1 MSDQPLLE
9 VEDLTVQ
16 YRTDRGMLT
25 AVSDASFS
33 IDRGEFFG
41 LVGESGC
48 GKSTLV
54 KALIGGLD
62 RNGHIESGEVRYQG
76 EVIRR
81 AGDDTEASEGLDWTD
96 IAWIPQAS
104 MNSLDPI
111 ERIDEQAVE
120 IAQTHA
126 DLSAAEVVERLKE
139 MFEIVGISPDRT
151 DEYPHQFSG
160 GMKQRALIAMA
171 LFLDPQLVI
180 ADEPTTALDVIMQDQ
195 VMKYL
200 DRIREDLDTS
210 MMLITH
216 DISVVF
222 ESCHSMAIMHS
233 GQIAETGS
241 VVELYDEPRHPYSIL
256 LQGAFPDH
264 RNPNRTLEIIE
275 GDPPQQFGEVTACT
289 FADRCPWAV
298 EECREAVPP
307 LEPTADQAPNE
318 DDPHMASCYRKN
330 EAYELYRQERRGDSD
345 TSGTRTEVDY

>member
-1 MSDQPLLE
+1 MNTEPLLE
-9 VEDLTVQ
+9 AENLTVQ

-25 AVSDASFS
+25 AVSNASFS
-33 IDRGEFFG
+33 IDDGEFFG

-48 GKSTLV
+48 GKSTIV

-62 RNGHIESGEVRYQG
+62 RNGRIESGEVRYQG

-81 AGDDTEASEGLDWTD
+81 AGDDTEAAEGLDWTD

-120 IAQTHA
+120 IAQTHT
-126 DLSAAEVVERLKE
+126 DLSRSEIVEKLKE
-139 MFEIVGISPDRT
+139 MFDIVGISPDRT

-160 GMKQRALIAMA
+160 GMTQRALIAMA
-171 LFLDPQLVI
+171 LFLEPNLII

-200 DRIREDLDTS
+200 DRVREDLDTS

-241 VVELYDEPRHPYSIL
+241 VVDLYDEPRHPYSIL

-264 RNPNRTLEIIE
+264 RKPNRTLEIIK
-275 GDPPQQFGEVTACT
+275 GDPPQQFGDVTACT

-298 EECREAVPP
+298 DECREAVPP
-307 LEPTADQAPNE
+307 LDPTKKQASDQE
-318 DDPHMASCYRKN
+318 ESHMASCFRKD
-330 EAYELYRQERRGDSD
+330 EAYELYQNERQQEGDA
-345 TSGTRTEVDY
+345 SGTHTGVDY